1 MLNRNWYVNAK
12 ENVWVENS
20 ILHISATRTNRYGKV
35 AVGQI
40 TTKGKF
46 DFCGNIRIEGKL
58 RMPTIQAFWPA
69 FWTWGTDTYAY
80 SQGTGDYAELD
91 ILELFGSSSSGKI
104 SCNLWTGV
112 VETIGSDAGLTNEQ
126 CEIGKNDGNWHIYT
140 ADIYDD
146 FVILSFDGVPFV
158 KYTLATEQRQYI
170 YTMRQYI
177 LISAQ
182 IQGNAQIPS
191 TIDGATLE
199 CDWVHVYALGDDDIM
214 PTAFSVPSTLSM
226 SVGDKVRLTPT
237 FTDGIMRT
245 TTYDIVDE
253 SIVGHGNI
261 VNSELVAK
269 AAGTTDV
276 YVITKNRKTAK
287 CTVTVS

>member
-1 MLNRNWYVNAK
+1 
-12 ENVWVENS
+12 
-20 ILHISATRTNRYGKV
+20 
-35 AVGQI
+35 
-40 TTKGKF
+40 
-46 DFCGNIRIEGKL
+46 
-58 RMPTIQAFWPA
+58 
-69 FWTWGTDTYAY
+69 
-80 SQGTGDYAELD
+80 
-91 ILELFGSSSSGKI
+91 
-104 SCNLWTGV
+104 
-112 VETIGSDAGLTNEQ
+112 
-126 CEIGKNDGNWHIYT
+126 
-140 ADIYDD
+140 
-146 FVILSFDGVPFV
+146 
-158 KYTLATEQRQYI
+158 
-170 YTMRQYI
+170 MRQYI

-226 SVGDKVRLTPT
+226 SVGDKVRLIPT

-245 TTYDIVDE
+245 TTYDIVNE
-253 SIVGHGNI
+253 NIVGHGDL